1 MNYTVETA
9 EKSSRKITINFD
21 AKEWAEANDKAY
33 LKNRKKY
40 AVNGFRKGKVPK
52 NVLLNVYGKGLF
64 YDDALNGL
72 FVEHYFDII
81 DKEKD
86 NFIVVGDPNPSVEE
100 LTDEKV
106 TIVAIVPVKP
116 EVEIS
121 AYKGMKIKK
130 VEYTV
135 SDDDVEAEVGRFR
148 ERFSTPV
155 DVTDRPAELTDTVNI
170 DFSGSVDGV
179 VFEGGT
185 AEKFDLTLGSGQFI
199 AGFEDQVVGMKI
211 GEKKDVNVTFPET
224 YQAENL
230 KGKAAVFAVTLNS
243 IKGKQLPELT
253 DEFIKDKT
261 GSETLADYKAKVK
274 ERLERQAS
282 LRAKDETE
290 NNILDEIA
298 KNATCEIPDA
308 MLSSQIDQMVQRSS
322 YTLRSQGITLE
333 DYLKFTNMTMEAFRA
348 QFTEQ
353 AGKNVLNQL
362 IIEKLI
368 KDEGIT
374 AEDSEVEERL
384 KEQAASVDKDVEE
397 YKKTVEARQL
407 EYIKNDIALTKL
419 FDFLKANNEMYTEEA
434 KGEDEKPEET
444 DGGKA

>member
-9 EKSSRKITINFD
+9 EKSARKITINFD

-64 YDDALNGL
+64 YDDALNAL
-72 FVEHYFDII
+72 FMEHYFDII

-135 SDDDVEAEVGRFR
+135 EGEDVDKEVERFR

-155 DVTDRPAELTDTVNI
+155 DVTDRPAKLTDTVNI

-199 AGFEDQVVGMKI
+199 EGFEDQVVGMNI
-211 GEKKDVNVTFPET
+211 GDKKDINVTFPET

-243 IKGKQLPELT
+243 IKGHELPELT
-253 DEFIKDKT
+253 DEFVKEKT
-261 GSETLADYKAKVK
+261 GNETVADYKAKIK

-282 LRAKDETE
+282 LRSKDETE

-298 KNATCEIPDA
+298 KNTTCEIPDA
-308 MLSSQIDQMVQRSS
+308 MLSSQIDQSVQRAS
-322 YTLRSQGITLE
+322 YTLQNQGITLD
-333 DYLKFTNMTMEAFRA
+333 DYL
-348 QFTEQ
+348 QFTKQTMDEFRSQFADQ
-353 AGKNVLNQL
+353 ARKTVLNQL
-362 IIEKLI
+362 IIEKLV
-368 KDEGIT
+368 KLEGIT
-374 AEDSEVEERL
+374 AEDGEVEEKL

-397 YKKTVEARQL
+397 YKKTVEARQM
-407 EYIKNDIALTKL
+407 EYIKNDIILTKL
-419 FDFLKANNEMYTEEA
+419 FDFLKANNEMYTEEQ
-434 KGEDEKPEET
+434 K
-444 DGGKA
+444 

>member
-1 MNYTVETA
+1 MNYTVENA
-9 EKSSRKITINFD
+9 EKSARKITINFD

-72 FVEHYFDII
+72 FMEHYFEIL

-86 NFIVVGDPNPSVEE
+86 NFVVVGDPTPSVES

-116 EVEIS
+116 EIEIS

-135 SDDDVEAEVGRFR
+135 SDEDVDGEVERFC
-148 ERFSTPV
+148 ERFSTSV
-155 DVTDRPAELTDTVNI
+155 DVTDRPAKLTDTVNI
-170 DFSGSVDGV
+170 DFSGSVNGV
-179 VFEGGT
+179 VFDGGT

-199 AGFEDQVVGMKI
+199 EGFEDQVVGMNI
-211 GEKKDVNVTFPET
+211 GDKKDVNVTFPET

-243 IKGKQLPELT
+243 IKGKVVPELT
-253 DEFIKDKT
+253 DEFIKEKT
-261 GSETLADYKAKVK
+261 GSETVADYKAKVR
-274 ERLERQAS
+274 ERLEKNAS

-308 MLSSQIDQMVQRSS
+308 MLESQIDQMVQRSS
-322 YTLRSQGITLE
+322 YTLQSQGITLD
-333 DYLKFTNMTMEAFRA
+333 DYLSFTKMTMADFRA
-348 QFTEQ
+348 QFKDQ
-353 AGKNVLNQL
+353 AKKNVLNQL

-368 KDEGIT
+368 KTEGFT
-374 AEDSEVEERL
+374 AEDSEVEEKI
-384 KEQAASVDKDVEE
+384 KEQAESVDKSVED
-397 YKKTVEARQL
+397 YKKTMEARQYD
-407 EYIKNDIALTKL
+407 YIRNDIALTKL
-419 FDFLKANNEMYTEEA
+419 FNFLKDNNEMYIEEA
-434 KGEDEKPEET
+434 ESEK
-444 DGGKA
+444 A

>member
-9 EKSSRKITINFD
+9 EKSARKITINFD

-64 YDDALNGL
+64 YDDALNAL
-72 FVEHYFDII
+72 FMEHYFEII

-86 NFIVVGDPNPSVEE
+86 NFIVVGDPNPSVED

-135 SDDDVEAEVGRFR
+135 SDEDVEKEVERFR
-148 ERFSTPV
+148 ERFSTSV
-155 DVTDRPAELTDTVNI
+155 DVTDRPAKLTDTVNI
-170 DFSGSVDGV
+170 DFSGSIDGV

-199 AGFEDQVVGMKI
+199 AGFEDQVVGMNI
-211 GEKKDVNVTFPET
+211 GDKKDVNVTFPET

-243 IKGKQLPELT
+243 IKGKELPELT

-261 GSETLADYKAKVK
+261 GNETLADYKAKVK
-274 ERLERQAS
+274 ERLEKQAS

-298 KNATCEIPDA
+298 KNTTCEIPDA
-308 MLSSQIDQMVQRSS
+308 MLSSQIDQMVQRSA
-322 YTLRSQGITLE
+322 YTLQSQGITLD
-333 DYLKFTNMTMEAFRA
+333 DYLKFTKMTMEDFRS
-348 QFTEQ
+348 QFTDQ
-353 AGKNVLNQL
+353 ARKIVLNQL

-368 KDEGIT
+368 KTEGIA

-384 KEQAASVDKDVEE
+384 KEQAASVEKDVEE

-434 KGEDEKPEET
+434 K
-444 DGGKA
+444 

>member
-9 EKSSRKITINFD
+9 EKSAKKITINFD
-21 AKEWAEANDKAY
+21 AQEWAEANDKAY

-64 YDDALNGL
+64 YDDALNAL
-72 FVEHYFDII
+72 FMEHYFTII

-86 NFIVVGDPNPSVEE
+86 NFVVVGDPNPSVED
-100 LTDEKV
+100 LSDEKV

-116 EVEIS
+116 DVEIS

-135 SDDDVEAEVGRFR
+135 NDGDVDSEVEAFR
-148 ERFSTPV
+148 SRFSTPI
-155 DVTDRPAELTDTVNI
+155 DVTDRPCEKGDTVNI

-179 VFEGGT
+179 AFDGGS

-199 AGFEDQVVGMKI
+199 AGFEDQVEGMKI
-211 GEKKDVNVTFPET
+211 GDKKDVNVTFPET

-230 KGKAAVFAVTLNS
+230 KGKAAVFAVTLHS

-253 DEFIKDKT
+253 DEFIKEKT
-261 GSETLADYKAKVK
+261 GCENLEAYKAKVK
-274 ERLERQAS
+274 ERLTKQAENRS
-282 LRAKDETE
+282 KDETE
-290 NNILDEIA
+290 NNILNAIA
-298 KNATCEIPDA
+298 KNSVCEIPQA
-308 MLSSQIDQMVQRSS
+308 MIDSQIDQMVQRSS
-322 YTLRSQGITLE
+322 YTLQSQGITLD
-333 DYLKFTNMTMEAFRA
+333 DYLKFTNMSMEKFRS
-348 QFTEQ
+348 QFAEQ
-353 AGKNVLNQL
+353 ASKTVLNQL

-368 KDEGIT
+368 KTEGFT
-374 AEDSEVEERL
+374 AEDSEVEERI
-384 KEQAASVDKDVEE
+384 KEQAASVDKSVED
-397 YKKTVEARQL
+397 YKKTMDPRQI

-419 FDFLKANNEMYTEEA
+419 FNFLKENNEMYVEA
-434 KGEDEKPEET
+434 
-444 DGGKA
+444 